1 MQPNHFQQ
9 THNQIGQY
17 LKKKNNSN
25 SIINTCKT
33 HDMVF
38 LHSEPPICSLIFDI
52 SDPLTS
58 PMKYFF
64 LSLSIKKERT
74 DGSIG

>member
-1 MQPNHFQQ
+1 
-9 THNQIGQY
+9 
-17 LKKKNNSN
+17 
-25 SIINTCKT
+25 
-33 HDMVF
+33 MVF
-38 LHSEPPICSLIFDI
+38 LHSGPPICSLIFDI

-74 DGSIG
+74 DGSIGYNIRKKNNMRLKIEKFSTS